1 MAETFCIMVQGLTFG
16 KGPTTNCLLV
26 NLSTFI
32 YCFKKKK
39 KKAQN
44 KTFVDISIYF
54 FFSEGTRT
62 NATIL
67 LFLSAVRISR

>member
-16 KGPTTNCLLV
+16 KSPTTNCLLV

-39 KKAQN
+39 KKLRT
-44 KTFVDISIYF
+44 KLVLIFPFIF
-54 FFSEGTRT
+54 FLRGYENECYNLIVS
-62 NATIL
+62 
-67 LFLSAVRISR
+67 